1 MLSNVVIFTETPL
14 WRVIIPVIAAYLL
27 GNISPSIILGRLHGI
42 DI

>member
-27 GNISPSIILGRLHGI
+27 GNISPSIIL
-42 DI
+42 